1 MIFPLIRTLTLRKIL
16 NYFLVVSSYYLSIL
30 LKRPIIWG
38 MPYAISIES
47 TAICQLAC
55 PECQTG
61 LGLLERN
68 QKLISDA
75 SFYST
80 IDQLSPFLFHVQLN
94 FQGEAFNHPKIIEFI
109 EYLHQKKILTGIS
122 SHAQNID
129 ESLARPIV
137 DSGLTNLI
145 VSIDGTDEE
154 SYSKYRENGFL
165 SKSLKAVGIINALKK
180 TKNRK
185 TPLLIMQFI
194 VFRHNEHQIPQLS
207 AFSKQ
212 HGFDKLHI
220 KTAQLNNFE
229 RGHNSLPLNEN
240 YCRYKADSN
249 GKYSI
254 KSTLANHCFRSWS
267 RCIITTDGVAIP
279 CCFDKNANYPYG
291 NLGSQSFSSL
301 WKGEESINFRKKI
314 LHNRKSIDICCNCT
328 EGLRI

>member
-109 EYLHQKKILTGIS
+109 EYLHQK
-122 SHAQNID
+122 
-129 ESLARPIV
+129 
-137 DSGLTNLI
+137 
-145 VSIDGTDEE
+145 
-154 SYSKYRENGFL
+154 
-165 SKSLKAVGIINALKK
+165 
-180 TKNRK
+180 
-185 TPLLIMQFI
+185 
-194 VFRHNEHQIPQLS
+194 
-207 AFSKQ
+207 
-212 HGFDKLHI
+212 
-220 KTAQLNNFE
+220 
-229 RGHNSLPLNEN
+229 
-240 YCRYKADSN
+240 
-249 GKYSI
+249 
-254 KSTLANHCFRSWS
+254 
-267 RCIITTDGVAIP
+267 
-279 CCFDKNANYPYG
+279 
-291 NLGSQSFSSL
+291 
-301 WKGEESINFRKKI
+301 
-314 LHNRKSIDICCNCT
+314 
-328 EGLRI
+328 